1 MFIPLSRSFWN
12 LDTLVAYQK
21 NPRNGNYLLMFPI
34 GGGNIKVTPKDPSYA
49 VVDEYC
55 SRKTQEGN

>member
-12 LDTLVAYQK
+12 LDTLVVYQK

-34 GGGNIKVTPKDPSYA
+34 GGGNVKVKPNDPFYA
-49 VVDEYC
+49 IVEEYC
-55 SRKTQEGN
+55 SRKTQER